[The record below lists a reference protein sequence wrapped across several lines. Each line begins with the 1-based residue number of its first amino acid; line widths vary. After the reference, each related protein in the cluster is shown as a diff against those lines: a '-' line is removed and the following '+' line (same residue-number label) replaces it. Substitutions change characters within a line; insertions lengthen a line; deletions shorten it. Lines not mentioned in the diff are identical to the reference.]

1 MDTFSLSTLVFA
13 LEVIRE
19 KMKISGGD
27 MEQIQISAGEMMNM
41 KTSDDEDH
49 DLTSVVEIN

>member
-13 LEVIRE
+13 LEVLGE

-27 MEQIQISAGEMMNM
+27 MENIQISDGEMMNM
-41 KTSDDEDH
+41 KTSDGEDH